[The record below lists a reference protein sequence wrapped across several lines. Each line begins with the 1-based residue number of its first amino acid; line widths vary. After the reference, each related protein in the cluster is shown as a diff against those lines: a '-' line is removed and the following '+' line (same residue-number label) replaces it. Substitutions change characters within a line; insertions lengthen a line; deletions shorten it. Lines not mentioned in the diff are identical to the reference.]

1 VLQEPFHVKKPVG
14 YISCISMAEK
24 NDWECSIQR
33 EKPAVEFLSILGV
46 EIDFFMVQLHT
57 LRREVKSALRK
68 EDKEVLNLW
77 VKDVKSD
84 PQNEDQRNQIW
95 PLDWHKEYS
104 ADFFVEIFQDNN

>member
-1 VLQEPFHVKKPVG
+1 
-14 YISCISMAEK
+14 MAKK
-24 NDWECSIQR
+24 NDRERSIQR
-33 EKPAVEFLSILGV
+33 EKPTVEFFPIHGM
-46 EIDFFMVQLHT
+46 EIDFFMFQSQP